1 MSSRTPGEQ
10 DPPVHAI
17 MLDMMPMENLAE
29 SKYLSLTTFRKDGT
43 PVATPVWL
51 VREGDHLFV
60 MTEAGSGKVKRIR
73 ANSTVE
79 LAPCDMRGSIKG
91 DRVFGAAVVQ
101 DAAGTAATV
110 KKIRKR
116 YGLMFKLIGVLDK
129 FPGRTAGARV
139 GIEITVGPN
148 SAG

>member
-1 MSSRTPGEQ
+1 MIILS
-10 DPPVHAI
+10 
-17 MLDMMPMENLAE
+17 MMPIENLAE

-60 MTEAGSGKVKRIR
+60 MTEAGSGKVKRIES
-73 ANSTVE
+73 NPVVE

-91 DRVFGAAVVQ
+91 DRFFGNAAVQ
-101 DAAGTAATV
+101 DAVGTAATV

-129 FPGRTAGARV
+129 FPGRTAGARI
-139 GIEITVGPN
+139 GIEITVGV
-148 SAG
+148 SAAG

>member
-10 DPPVHAI
+10 DPSVHAI
-17 MLDMMPMENLAE
+17 MLGMLPIENLAE

-51 VREGDHLFV
+51 VREGDHLYV
-60 MTEAGSGKVKRIR
+60 MTEAGSGKVKRIGS
-73 ANSTVE
+73 NPVVE

-91 DRVFGAAVVQ
+91 DRVFGTAAVQ
-101 DAAGTAATV
+101 DAVGTAATV

-129 FPGRTAGARV
+129 FPGRTAGARI
-139 GIEITVGPN
+139 GIEITVGV
-148 SAG
+148 SAAG

>member
-10 DPPVHAI
+10 DPSVHAI
-17 MLDMMPMENLAE
+17 MLGMLPIENLAE

-51 VREGDHLFV
+51 AREGDHLYV
-60 MTEAGSGKVKRIR
+60 MTEAGSGKVKRIGS
-73 ANSTVE
+73 NPVVE

-91 DRVFGAAVVQ
+91 GKVPGTAVVQ

-110 KKIRKR
+110 KKIRNR

-139 GIEITVGPN
+139 GIEITVGV
-148 SAG
+148 SAAG